1 MERWKDMFYNKNDI
15 FLALVILLVAG
26 FVIYD
31 RVDAIMEY
39 PQALALEQE
48 QNATSPAEQ
57 DPSAETA
64 TTPEAKPVEEPVQEG
79 TPNQTQQP
87 AAQPQQPATSQKP
100 AQTPVQQATKVQI
113 DIPSGTTEAT
123 VGKMLVE
130 KGFISDKSSFIQALE
145 AAGKTGKV
153 QAGKFTIPSDA
164 TMEQIIDLLTN

>member
-26 FVIYD
+26 FVIFD
-31 RVDAIMEY
+31 RVEAIMEY
-39 PQALALEQE
+39 PQVLALEQE
-48 QNATSPAEQ
+48 QNAAALAEQ
-57 DPSAETA
+57 NPSAETA
-64 TTPEAKPVEEPVQEG
+64 TAPEAKPVDVPTQEE
-79 TPNQTQQP
+79 TPDQTQQP
-87 AAQPQQPATSQKP
+87 AAQQPAQP
-100 AQTPVQQATKVQI
+100 PIQQVSKIQI
-113 DIPSGTTEAT
+113 DIPPGTTEAT

-164 TMEQIIDLLTN
+164 TMDQIIDLLTN

>member
-26 FVIYD
+26 FVIFD
-31 RVDAIMEY
+31 RVEAIMDY
-39 PQALALEQE
+39 PQALAMEQE
-48 QNATSPAEQ
+48 QNAASPEESGTPAE
-57 DPSAETA
+57 ETA
-64 TTPEAKPVEEPVQEG
+64 TTPEAKPVDVPTQEEA
-79 TPNQTQQP
+79 PNQTQQP
-87 AAQPQQPATSQKP
+87 QQPAQP
-100 AQTPVQQATKVQI
+100 PIQQVSKIQI

-145 AAGKTGKV
+145 TAGKTGKV

-164 TMEQIIDLLTN
+164 TMDQIIDIFTN

>member
-26 FVIYD
+26 FVIFD
-31 RVDAIMEY
+31 RVEAIMEY
-39 PQALALEQE
+39 PQAQALEQE
-48 QNATSPAEQ
+48 QDASPPAEQ
-57 DPSAETA
+57 SPPADTA
-64 TTPEAKPVEEPVQEG
+64 TTPEAKPVDVPTQEE
-79 TPNQTQQP
+79 TPDQTQQP
-87 AAQPQQPATSQKP
+87 AAQQPAQP
-100 AQTPVQQATKVQI
+100 PIQQVSKIQI

-164 TMEQIIDLLTN
+164 TMDQIIDIFTN

>member
-26 FVIYD
+26 FVIFD
-31 RVDAIMEY
+31 RVEAIMEY

-48 QNATSPAEQ
+48 QDASPPAEQ

-64 TTPEAKPVEEPVQEG
+64 TTTEAKPVDVPTQEE
-79 TPNQTQQP
+79 TPDQTQQP
-87 AAQPQQPATSQKP
+87 AAQQPTQPQPTQPP
-100 AQTPVQQATKVQI
+100 IQQVSKIQI

-164 TMEQIIDLLTN
+164 TMDQIIDILTN